1 MLANSPLES
10 RSTPLLLVR
19 GRFLIPLFLPLFL
32 DKPDGPCSVGKASSG
47 LLAVAGGSL
56 DSLGPV
62 MSVGVV
68 TALETELPKLSVATV
83 LLLWM
88 DGPGS
93 ATFVFSR
100 VGAEDTD
107 EMIWAMEASGGSS
120 SVTGGFGKSR
130 GGFGRRGRSK
140 AVLFKRAELPRRVG
154 LLMRAEE

>member
-56 DSLGPV
+56 DSLGL
-62 MSVGVV
+62 V
-68 TALETELPKLSVATV
+68 TALEMVLPKLSVATV
-83 LLLWM
+83 LLLLI

-100 VGAEDTD
+100 VGAEETD

-130 GGFGRRGRSK
+130 GGFGRKGRSK
-140 AVLFKRAELPRRVG
+140 AVLFRRAELPRRVG

>member
-56 DSLGPV
+56 DSLGLV
-62 MSVGVV
+62 MSLGVV
-68 TALETELPKLSVATV
+68 TALEMALPKLSVAV
-83 LLLWM
+83 LLLLI

-130 GGFGRRGRSK
+130 GGFGRKGRSK
-140 AVLFKRAELPRRVG
+140 AVLFRRAELPRRVG